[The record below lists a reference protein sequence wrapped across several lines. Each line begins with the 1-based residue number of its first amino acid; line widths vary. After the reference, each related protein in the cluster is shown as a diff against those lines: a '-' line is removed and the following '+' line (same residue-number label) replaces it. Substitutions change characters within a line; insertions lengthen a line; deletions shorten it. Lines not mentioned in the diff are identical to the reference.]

1 MLRTETNTQSTV
13 TQSALKNE
21 QIELER
27 DAERGSSEKKKKPVK
42 LFLKLTQKQQC
53 GQKEQKFI
61 SQLQTLCRSIHIS
74 HMMLSGVLGH
84 TQSCI
89 ITLTTV
95 LLLL

>member
-21 QIELER
+21 QIKL
-27 DAERGSSEKKKKPVK
+27 ERGSSEKKKTVK

-53 GQKEQKFI
+53 GQKEQKCI

>member
-21 QIELER
+21 QIKLER
-27 DAERGSSEKKKKPVK
+27 DAERGSSEKKNPVK

>member
-21 QIELER
+21 RIKLER
-27 DAERGSSEKKKKPVK
+27 DAK

-53 GQKEQKFI
+53 GQKEQKCI
-61 SQLQTLCRSIHIS
+61 SQLQTLCRSTHIS